1 MCYVLI
7 MLKSLLNKNQSY
19 LGIDIGMGSI
29 KIVEFKNEKGKPKL
43 VTYGFI
49 EQSVDIVHDNSEEAK
64 KRVAELILKTCKK
77 AQVSTQKVITGL
89 PTFSVFN
96 SIINLP
102 SISSKDLPSAIKWEA
117 KKFIPLPLEE
127 VILDWKILKEES
139 PKKNELKIDINK
151 NETQSVVSAGKIKK
165 TKKGL
170 RILLTVAPR
179 SLIKKFVDIFK
190 LINFELLSLETASF
204 ALTRSLIGYDLNPIM
219 IVDIGAAI
227 TSVIVV
233 EKNIPIL
240 NRSIDMGGIS
250 VTQAIANSLNIDFK
264 RAEQFKRDI
273 GISNAFAQ
281 DGTSKTIQTILD
293 NIINEIRYTIELYER
308 QGFKKIEKIILTGG
322 SAYLPNLPDFLS
334 KALEKKVY
342 IGDPWFRVVY
352 PLELKPALEEIA
364 PRLSVAIGLA
374 MREI

>member
-1 MCYVLI
+1 
-7 MLKSLLNKNQSY
+7 MLKSLFKEQNY

-29 KIVEFKNEKGKPKL
+29 KIVELKNEKGKPKL
-43 VTYGFI
+43 VTYGFVD
-49 EQSVDIVHDNSEEAK
+49 QSVDIVHDNSEKAK
-64 KRVAELILKTCKK
+64 KYIADLILKTCKK

-102 SISSKDLPSAIKWEA
+102 LISNKDLPSAIKWEA

-127 VILDWKILKEES
+127 VILDWKILKEDS
-139 PKKNELKIDINK
+139 SKN
-151 NETQSVVSAGKIKK
+151 NEMDSGKVKK

-170 RILLTVAPR
+170 RILLTVAPKN
-179 SLIKKFVDIFK
+179 LIKKFVDIFK
-190 LINFELLSLETASF
+190 QINFELLSLETASF

-240 NRSIDMGGIS
+240 NRSIDMGGIV

-273 GISNAFAQ
+273 GISNAAAQ

-293 NIINEIRYTIELYER
+293 NVVNEIRYTIELYEH
-308 QGFKKIEKIILTGG
+308 QGLKKIEKIILTGG
-322 SAYLPNLPDFLS
+322 SAYLPNLPDFFS
-334 KALEKKVY
+334 KVLGKKVY
-342 IGDPWFRVVY
+342 IGDPWFRIIY

>member
-1 MCYVLI
+1 
-7 MLKSLLNKNQSY
+7 MLKSLLFKEQSY

-29 KIVEFKNEKGKPKL
+29 KIVELKNEKGKPKL
-43 VTYGFI
+43 VTYGLV

-64 KRVAELILKTCKK
+64 KHIANLILKTCEK

-102 SISSKDLPSAIKWEA
+102 QISSKDLPSAIKWEA

-139 PKKNELKIDINK
+139 SKEEKNLNINK
-151 NETQSVVSAGKIKK
+151 DKSQSVSVEKIKK

-190 LINFELLSLETASF
+190 QINFELLSLETASF
-204 ALTRSLIGYDLNPIM
+204 ALTRSLLGYDLNPIM

-240 NRSIDMGGIS
+240 NRSIDIGGIS
-250 VTQAIANSLNIDFK
+250 VTKTIANSLNINFK

-273 GISNAFAQ
+273 GVSNVSSQ
-281 DGTSKTIQTILD
+281 EGTSNIVQNILN
-293 NIINEIRYTIELYER
+293 NIINEIRYTIELYEH
-308 QGFKKIEKIILTGG
+308 QGSKKIEKIILTGG
-322 SAYLPNLPDFLS
+322 SAYLPNLPDFFS
-334 KALEKKVY
+334 KVLEKKVY
-342 IGDPWFRVVY
+342 IGDPWFQTIY